1 MMTNPHWRIG
11 EFVMAQVSGP
21 TLCADGWYGARR
33 AAEVM
38 ADWYAGWG
46 NDVVGLVRCDGA
58 GGWAVVYVCEELIAD
73 WHAALGRTVR
83 RGLVSGRLH
92 LELENMGAVA

>member
-1 MMTNPHWRIG
+1 MGDHT
-11 EFVMAQVSGP
+11 VMAQPSNP
-21 TLCADGWYGARR
+21 ILCADGWYGDRR

-46 NDVVGLVRCDGA
+46 NDVLGLVQHPC
-58 GGWAVVYVCEELIAD
+58 GGWAVIYVCEELIAD

-92 LELENMGAVA
+92 LEVDPMGAVA